1 MAVTPGTRLGP
12 YEVASPLGAG
22 GMGEVYRAR
31 DTRLGRDVAIKVLPQ
46 HLSSNPEVRAR
57 FEREAKTIST
67 LNHPHI
73 CTLFDVGREGDTN
86 FLVMELVEGET
97 LADRIGRGPL
107 PAPEVLRLGI
117 QIADALDRAHR
128 AGVVH
133 RDLKPGNVMLTKSG
147 AKLMDF
153 GLARST
159 GLAGP
164 ASRSGAGMAALT
176 QSPTMAQPLTAEG
189 TIVGT
194 FQYMAPEQLEGKE
207 AEARSDVWALG
218 CVLYEMTTGRQA
230 FEGKSQASLIGSI
243 MNSTPPPISSIS
255 PLTPPALERLVLACM
270 EKDPDERVQTAH
282 DVRLQLQWIAD
293 AGSQAGVPAGHP
305 LEAGRAARRRSRE
318 RLAWIA
324 AILASVVAAAA
335 LVMPRLGPKPAPPRI
350 MRFVVG
356 APAGAIIQSDPAWI
370 AISPDGR
377 LLVFAATDTSGTPAL
392 WVRPLASLEAHKL
405 AGTDNP
411 NFPFWSPDS
420 RNIGFF
426 ADGKLKKV
434 PAEGGTAEALCS
446 ASDGRGGSWGKQGVI
461 VFAPVASGPIARVSE
476 DGGEVET
483 LFTPDSS
490 RKETGL
496 RWPEFLPD
504 GKHFLFVG
512 LPSKEGNHDIYVGA
526 LGSKTRT
533 RLLGSSAAP
542 VYAPPGYLLFVRNGR
557 LTAQRFDTRRL
568 ALLGKPQPLGE
579 APQLSFAAGA
589 HAVTVSTNGILAH
602 PAAGLPN
609 TKLVWLD
616 RAGHEQDVIPLA
628 PGRWEGL
635 SLSDDGQWL
644 VAQRRG
650 SPNES
655 DLWMIEVARAVAT
668 RFTFV
673 SSSETYFPAWS
684 PDGKWVAYNSNRL
697 GPADIYRKSSAG
709 GDEEP
714 LLQSSTLFKNLSQWT
729 PDGGSLIYGQP
740 DPETGWDIWR
750 LPLDGDRKPVP
761 IVRTR
766 FNEYG
771 GAVSPDGHWITYF
784 SDESGKLEVY
794 VQSYPEPGHKY
805 QVSTA
810 GGQGSVWSRDGRQIL
825 FGSLDGNSM
834 LADVETGPAFKVDRP
849 RVLFKS
855 RQDLAGATA
864 TRDFG
869 RFLVSVPAGEAAPP
883 TITFVLNWTA
893 GMKK

>member
-1 MAVTPGTRLGP
+1 MTLTAGTKLGP

-57 FEREAKTIST
+57 FEREAKTISS

-73 CTLFDVGREGDTN
+73 CTLFDVGREGDTD

-97 LADRIGRGPL
+97 LADRIAKGAL
-107 PAPEVLRLGI
+107 PTPELLRLGI

-128 AGVVH
+128 AGVIH

-147 AKLMDF
+147 AKLLDF
-153 GLARST
+153 GLARSI
-159 GLAGP
+159 GLASP
-164 ASRSGAGMAALT
+164 ASGSGVSMAALT
-176 QSPTMAQPLTAEG
+176 QTPTVAQPLTAEG
-189 TIVGT
+189 AIVGT
-194 FQYMAPEQLEGKE
+194 FQYMSPEQLEGKE
-207 AEARSDVWALG
+207 AEAGSDVWALG
-218 CVLYEMTTGRQA
+218 CILYEMATGQRA
-230 FEGKSQASLIGSI
+230 FAGKSQASLIGSI
-243 MNSTPPPISSIS
+243 MNATPPPISSIS
-255 PLTPPALERLVLACM
+255 PLTPPALERLVRACM
-270 EKDPDERVQTAH
+270 EKDADERVQTAH
-282 DVRLQLQWIAD
+282 DVRLQLQWIAE
-293 AGSQAGVPAGHP
+293 AGSQAGVPAP
-305 LEAGRAARRRSRE
+305 VAARRRSRE

-324 AILASVVAAAA
+324 AGAAATVAAAA
-335 LVMPRLGPKPAPPRI
+335 LVIPRLGPKPAPPQI

-356 APAGAIIQSDPAWI
+356 APSGAIILNDPAWI
-370 AISPDGR
+370 TISPDGR
-377 LLVFAATDTSGTPAL
+377 LLVFLATDTSGTPAL
-392 WVRPLASLEAHKL
+392 WVRPLAALAARRLE
-405 AGTDNP
+405 GTDNS

-434 PAEGGTAEALCS
+434 AAEGGTAEAVCT
-446 ASDGRGGSWGKQGVI
+446 APDARGGTWSKEGVI
-461 VFAPVASGPIARVSE
+461 VFAPVASGPIARVSD

-490 RKETGL
+490 LKETGL

-512 LPSKEGNHDIYVGA
+512 LPSKEGSFNIYIGA
-526 LGSKTRT
+526 LGSRRRT
-533 RLLGSSAAP
+533 RLLGSSVAP

-557 LTAQRFDTRRL
+557 LTAQRFDARRL
-568 ALLGKPQPLGE
+568 ALQGKPQFLGE
-579 APQLSFAAGA
+579 APQLSTSIGA
-589 HAVTVSTNGILAH
+589 RAVSVSANGILAH

-609 TKLVWLD
+609 TRVVWLD
-616 RAGHEQDVIPLA
+616 HAGHEQGVLA
-628 PGRWEGL
+628 LPPGRWEGL

-644 VAQRRG
+644 VVQRRS

-655 DLWMIEVARAVAT
+655 DLWMVEVARGVAT
-668 RFTFV
+668 RFTFAP
-673 SSSETYFPAWS
+673 SSETQSAVWS

-697 GPADIYRKSSAG
+697 GPLDIYRKSTAG

-714 LLQSSTLFKNLSQWT
+714 LLQSSALFKNVIQWT
-729 PDGGSLIYGQP
+729 PDGSSIIYNQP

-750 LPLDGDRKPVP
+750 LPLDGDRKSAP

-784 SDESGKLEVY
+784 SEESGKSEVY

-810 GGQGSVWSRDGRQIL
+810 GGTGSTWSKDGKQIL
-825 FGSLDGNSM
+825 FASLDGNAM
-834 LADVETGPAFKVDRP
+834 LADVETAPAFKVERP
-849 RVLFKS
+849 RILFKY
-855 RQDLAGATA
+855 RQDAAGTTA
-864 TRDFG
+864 TLDFS
-869 RFLVSVPAGEAAPP
+869 RFLMSVPAGEAAPP
-883 TITFVLNWTA
+883 TITIELNWAA
-893 GMKK
+893 GMKN

>member
-1 MAVTPGTRLGP
+1 MAVSPGTKLGP

-57 FEREAKTIST
+57 FEREAKTISS

-73 CTLFDVGREGDTN
+73 CTLFDVGREGDAD

-97 LADRIGRGPL
+97 LAGRIARGAL
-107 PAPEVLRLGI
+107 PTPELLRLGT

-133 RDLKPGNVMLTKSG
+133 RDLKPGNVMLTKAG

-159 GLAGP
+159 GLAAPG
-164 ASRSGAGMAALT
+164 SGSGISTAALT

-218 CVLYEMTTGRQA
+218 CMLYEMATGQRA

-243 MNSTPPPISSIS
+243 MNSTPPPISSLS
-255 PLTPPALERLVLACM
+255 PLTPPALERLVRACM

-293 AGSQAGVPAGHP
+293 AGSQAGVPAP
-305 LEAGRAARRRSRE
+305 VAARRRSRE

-324 AILASVVAAAA
+324 AISAAVVAAGA
-335 LVMPRLGPKPAPPRI
+335 LVIPRLGPRPAPPQT
-350 MRFVVG
+350 MRFVVV
-356 APAGAIIQSDPAWI
+356 APTAAIIQNDPAVI

-377 LLVFAATDTSGTPAL
+377 LLVFAATDSSGTPAL
-392 WVRPLASLEAHKL
+392 WVRPLASLDAHRL
-405 AGTDNP
+405 AGTDNAT
-411 NFPFWSPDS
+411 FPFWSPDS

-434 PAEGGTAEALCS
+434 PAEGGTADALCS
-446 ASDGRGGSWGKQGVI
+446 ASDGRGGSWSQEGVI
-461 VFAPVASGPIARVSE
+461 VFAPVASGPIARVSD

-512 LPSKEGNHDIYVGA
+512 LPSKEGNYDIYMGA
-526 LGSKTRT
+526 LGSRQRT
-533 RLLGSSAAP
+533 RVLGSSAAP

-557 LTAQRFDTRRL
+557 LTAQRFDAGRL
-568 ALLGKPQPLGE
+568 ALEGKPQPLGE
-579 APQLSFAAGA
+579 APQLSNSAGA
-589 HAVTVSTNGILAH
+589 HAVSASANGILAH

-616 RAGHEQDVIPLA
+616 RAGHEQGVIPLP
-628 PGRWEGL
+628 PGRWEGM
-635 SLSDDGQWL
+635 SLSDDGHWL
-644 VAQRRG
+644 VVQRRS
-650 SPNES
+650 SPNEA
-655 DLWMIEVARAVAT
+655 DLWMIEVARGVAT
-668 RFTFV
+668 RFTFIP
-673 SSSETYFPAWS
+673 SSETQNPVWS

-697 GPADIYRKSSAG
+697 GPLDIYRKSTAG
-709 GDEEP
+709 GDEEA
-714 LLQSSTLFKNLSQWT
+714 LLQSSTLFKNVYQWT
-729 PDGGSLIYGQP
+729 PDGGSIIYNQP

-771 GAVSPDGHWITYF
+771 GAVSPDGHWIAYF
-784 SDESGKLEVY
+784 SAESGKLEVY

-810 GGQGSVWSRDGRQIL
+810 GGQGSAWSKDGRHIL
-825 FGSLDGNSM
+825 FGSLDGNAM
-834 LADVETGPAFKVDRP
+834 IADVETSPAFQVDRP
-849 RVLFKS
+849 RVLLKV
-855 RQDLAGATA
+855 RQDQAGITA
-864 TRDFG
+864 TRDFS
-869 RFLVSVPAGEAAPP
+869 RFLMSVPAGEAAPP
-883 TITFVLNWTA
+883 TITIELNWTA

>member
-1 MAVTPGTRLGP
+1 MAVSPGTKLGP

-57 FEREAKTIST
+57 FEREARTISS

-73 CTLFDVGREGDTN
+73 CTLFDVGRQGEADY
-86 FLVMELVEGET
+86 LVMELVEGET
-97 LADRIGRGPL
+97 LADRIARGAL
-107 PAPEVLRLGI
+107 PTPELLRLGV

-133 RDLKPGNVMLTKSG
+133 RDLKPGNVMLTKAG

-159 GLAGP
+159 G
-164 ASRSGAGMAALT
+164 MAAASGSGISMAAMT

-207 AEARSDVWALG
+207 ADARSDVWALG
-218 CVLYEMTTGRQA
+218 CMLYEMATGQRP

-243 MNSTPPPISSIS
+243 MNSTPPPISSAS
-255 PLTPPALERLVLACM
+255 PLTPPALERLVRACM

-282 DVRLQLQWIAD
+282 DVRLQLQWISD
-293 AGSQAGVPAGHP
+293 AGSQAGVPAP
-305 LEAGRAARRRSRE
+305 VAARRRSRE
-318 RLAWIA
+318 RLAWTSAISA
-324 AILASVVAAAA
+324 AAVAAGA
-335 LVMPRLGPKPAPPRI
+335 LVIPRLGPRPAPPQI

-356 APAGAIIQSDPAWI
+356 APSGAVIVNDPAWI
-370 AISPDGR
+370 TLSPDGR
-377 LLVFAATDTSGTPAL
+377 LLAFSATDTSGTPAL
-392 WVRPLASLEAHKL
+392 WVRPLASLGAHKL
-405 AGTDNP
+405 EGTDNA

-434 PAEGGTAEALCS
+434 PAEGGTAEAVCS
-446 ASDGRGGSWGKQGVI
+446 ASDGRGGSWSKQGAI
-461 VFAPVASGPIARVSE
+461 VFAPVASGPIARVSD
-476 DGGEVET
+476 DGGDVET

-512 LPSKEGNHDIYVGA
+512 LPSKEGNYNIYMGA
-526 LGSKTRT
+526 LDARQRS

-557 LTAQRFDTRRL
+557 LTAQGFDTRRFTL
-568 ALLGKPQPLGE
+568 EGKPQFLGE
-579 APQLSFAAGA
+579 APQLSISAGA
-589 HAVTVSTNGILAH
+589 RAVSVSANGILAH

-616 RAGHEQDVIPLA
+616 RAGHEQGTLPLP
-628 PGRWEGL
+628 PGRWEGM
-635 SLSDDGQWL
+635 SLSEDGQWL
-644 VAQRRG
+644 VVQRRG

-655 DLWMIEVARAVAT
+655 DLWMIEMARGVAT

-673 SSSETYFPAWS
+673 PSSETQSAVWS

-697 GPADIYRKSSAG
+697 GPLDIYRKSTTG
-709 GDEEP
+709 GDEEA
-714 LLQSSTLFKNLSQWT
+714 LLQSSALFKNVNQWT
-729 PDGGSLIYGQP
+729 PDGGSIIYGQP

-750 LPLDGDRKPVP
+750 LPLDGDRTPVP
-761 IVRTR
+761 VVRTR

-771 GAVSPDGHWITYF
+771 GAVSPDGHWITYY
-784 SDESGKLEVY
+784 SEESGKSEVY

-810 GGQGSVWSRDGRQIL
+810 GGATSAWSKDGRQIL
-825 FGSLDGNSM
+825 FGSLDGNVM
-834 LADVETGPAFKVDRP
+834 IADVATVPSFKVGRP
-849 RVLFKS
+849 RALFKA
-855 RQDLAGATA
+855 RQDATGFTA
-864 TRDFG
+864 TRDFS
-869 RFLVSVPAGEAAPP
+869 RFLMSVPAGEAAPP
-883 TITFVLNWTA
+883 TITIELNWTA